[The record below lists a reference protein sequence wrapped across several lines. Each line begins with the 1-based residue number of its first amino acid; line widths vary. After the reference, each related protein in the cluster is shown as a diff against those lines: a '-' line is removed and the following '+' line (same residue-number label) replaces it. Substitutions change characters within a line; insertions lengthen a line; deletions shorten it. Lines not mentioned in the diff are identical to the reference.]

1 MDVWAYILDDG
12 ITVAAT
18 ADINSVPE
26 GITPTKFV
34 VDNFLKT
41 NFKVENDQIVIDVDK
56 SVLDAQQKQIR
67 LISPQC
73 ASSIT
78 GGFYSGSN
86 VYPSQQTD
94 QMNIHS
100 VALYGGSL
108 WTLDASKNWLFV
120 NYTAQ
125 EGQKIEQDMIAF
137 IQSQQTIYANLVS
150 EIKASSNISYINSI
164 TWPTP
169 PTN

>member
-18 ADINSVPE
+18 MDINSVPQ
-26 GITPTKFV
+26 GVQPTKFTV
-34 VDNFLKT
+34 ENLGKT
-41 NFKVENDQIVIDVDK
+41 NFKVENGQIVIDEDK
-56 SVLDAQQKQIR
+56 AVLLARGKKTQQLAGRCGQAIV
-67 LISPQC
+67 
-73 ASSIT
+73 A
-78 GGFYSGSN
+78 GFKSGN
-86 VYPSQQTD
+86 FTYGSQTTD
-94 QMNIHS
+94 QLNIHT
-100 VALYGGSL
+100 AAKYGGYL
-108 WTLDASKNWLFV
+108 WRLDSSNNWSFV

-150 EIKASSNISYINSI
+150 EIKSSSNISYINSI

-169 PTN
+169 PQ